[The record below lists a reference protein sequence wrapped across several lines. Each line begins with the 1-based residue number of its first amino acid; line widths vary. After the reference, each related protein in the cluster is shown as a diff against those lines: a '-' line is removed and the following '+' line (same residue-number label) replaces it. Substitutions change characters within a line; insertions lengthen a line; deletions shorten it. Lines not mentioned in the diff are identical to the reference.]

1 MADELIVET
10 AIRCL
15 EREFP
20 PGLTS
25 LTALDDRVNA
35 ELRAHG
41 TSVRPE
47 RLVELL
53 ACDPRVLVEYRDADP
68 TPWVRLRSAVSD
80 EDARAR
86 LVEILLEAETF
97 DEIWG
102 RITAESAG
110 ESHPLFRDAL
120 RFLAE
125 GKPNAFDDPLKESF
139 AQALGRFAD
148 DPRAL
153 ELAGILRAHAEDLR
167 RD

>member
-10 AIRCL
+10 AIGCL

-20 PGLTS
+20 AGLTS
-25 LTALDDRVNA
+25 LVALDDRVNA
-35 ELRAHG
+35 ELRVRD
-41 TSVRPE
+41 TSVGPE

-53 ACDPRVLVEYRDADP
+53 AADPRVLVEYRDGDA
-68 TPWVRLRSAVSD
+68 TPWVRLRSAVTD

-86 LVEILLEAETF
+86 LIEILLEARTF
-97 DEIWG
+97 DEVWG
-102 RITAESAG
+102 RITAESAA

-125 GKPNAFDDPLKESF
+125 GKPNSLDDALKESF
-139 AQALGRFAD
+139 AQALTRFAD
-148 DPRAL
+148 TPRAV

-167 RD
+167 R

>member
-35 ELRAHG
+35 ELRARG

-47 RLVELL
+47 RLAELL
-53 ACDPRVLVEYRDADP
+53 ARDPRVLVEYRDADP
-68 TPWVRLRSAVSD
+68 TPWARLRSAVSD

-110 ESHPLFRDAL
+110 ESHPLFRDA
-120 RFLAE
+120 
-125 GKPNAFDDPLKESF
+125 
-139 AQALGRFAD
+139 
-148 DPRAL
+148 
-153 ELAGILRAHAEDLR
+153 
-167 RD
+167 